1 MLQRKYGPTTELT
14 NDDHNNRNQMRNCG
28 IESGKHPASVFRRLS
43 NVMGGIELLS
53 VELLLSIIGF
63 DGFLHLLVIDI

>member
-1 MLQRKYGPTTELT
+1 
-14 NDDHNNRNQMRNCG
+14 MRNCG

-43 NVMGGIELLS
+43 NVMGGIELLC